1 MLDCKDHSTDIIG
14 LLAIV
19 TDKKC
24 FHEEGIQT
32 QGVQIQMR
40 LSNQAS
46 GVGKALQ
53 VLIL

>member
-1 MLDCKDHSTDIIG
+1 MLGCKDHSTDIIG
-14 LLAIV
+14 LFAIV

-24 FHEEGIQT
+24 FQEEGIQT
-32 QGVQIQMR
+32 RGVQSQMH

-53 VLIL
+53 ALIL

>member
-32 QGVQIQMR
+32 QGVQIQ
-40 LSNQAS
+40 AS